1 MLRLGRENALKNEP
15 PLTSADL
22 RILEEAAAKL
32 MAEIRQTADECAAKI
47 ESACARALE
56 LAEQRAATASEKPN
70 LENLNLQSNIAIAS
84 DLVMKEQ
91 NPTLGELE
99 LMRSL
104 NAFRSSCKPE
114 VAGLDTKKRI

>member
-32 MAEIRQTADECAAKI
+32 MAEIRQTADECVAKI

-70 LENLNLQSNIAIAS
+70 LGNLNLQSNIDIAP
-84 DLVMKEQ
+84 DFVKEQ
-91 NPTLGELE
+91 SPTVGELE

-114 VAGLDTKKRI
+114 VAGLDTKKRV